1 MEALLAVLGEGDA
14 KLMAKARETHA
25 QWHKHV
31 EASGKR
37 GETVPARQTRWQDH
51 EVRSA
56 WKLLNTFAVADLARP
71 LQTDDSHAMADEQII
86 DGSAPIAVMVH
97 VLTRYEQAFVRTSG
111 EIAGVLSR
119 ADLEQPI
126 GRMWLFG
133 IVTLVEVDF
142 GRRIRARWPE
152 ESWAALLSPGRLDK
166 ARELQ
171 EERARRVQQADLL
184 DCLQLAD
191 KGAILIQDPDVLS
204 DWGFRS
210 KQSAKTALQDL
221 QSLRNHLAHSQAIV
235 EHHWHQIA
243 GLSRRLDDWML
254 EQGEAIDLPR

>member
-1 MEALLAVLGEGDA
+1 
-14 KLMAKARETHA
+14 
-25 QWHKHV
+25 
-31 EASGKR
+31 
-37 GETVPARQTRWQDH
+37 
-51 EVRSA
+51 
-56 WKLLNTFAVADLARP
+56 
-71 LQTDDSHAMADEQII
+71 
-86 DGSAPIAVMVH
+86 MVH
-97 VLTRYEQAFVRTSG
+97 VLTRDEQAFVRTSG